1 MILATDIGGTKIAAA
16 LVNAEG
22 GLASDVHQVATPA
35 AAGAAAVL
43 DATIRLLRSL
53 DRPDVD
59 LVAVSSAG
67 VVDADRGT
75 VVAATASIA
84 GWAGTAIGTELSEA
98 LGRPVEV
105 LGDGHAFGVGEARY
119 GAGRGYDSLLLLAVG
134 TGVGG
139 SYQERGRPLLGAH
152 HVAGHFGHVAVPQAV
167 GLSCPCGR
175 SGHLEAIGGGAGLL
189 GWYHA
194 RGGDPAV
201 TTAHQLFSRADELA
215 EQAIQLAA
223 RAVGVGAAGLANALD
238 PGIVVVAGGLAQA
251 GPRWQDPLREAFTEQ
266 LLPALSQLPLA
277 ISSEGT
283 GMALRGAAAHAHER
297 HRR

>member
-1 MILATDIGGTKIAAA
+1 MILAADIGGTKIAAA
-16 LVNAEG
+16 LVDADG
-22 GLASDVHQVATPA
+22 DLASPVQQVATPA
-35 AAGAAAVL
+35 AEGAEPVLAATV
-43 DATIRLLRSL
+43 RLLRSL

-59 LVAVSSAG
+59 LIAVSSAG
-67 VVDADRGT
+67 VVDAERGT

-84 GWAGTAIGTELSEA
+84 GWAGTAIADELGDR
-98 LGRPVEV
+98 LGRPVQV

-119 GAGRGYDSLLLLAVG
+119 GAGRGHDSLLLLAVG

-167 GLSCPCGR
+167 GMLCPCGR
-175 SGHLEAIGGGAGLL
+175 TGHLEAIGSGAAIL

-194 RGGDPAV
+194 NGGDAEV
-201 TTAHQLFSRADELA
+201 TTTQQLFSRADDLA
-215 EQAIQLAA
+215 EQAIQLGA

-251 GPRWQDPLREAFTEQ
+251 GPRWEGPLREAFAEQ
-266 LLPALSQLPLA
+266 LLPALSQLPLSV
-277 ISSEGT
+277 SSAGT
-283 GMALRGAAAHAHER
+283 SMALRGAAAYATER
-297 HRR
+297 HQR